1 MNAIINTM
9 LLHLQEV
16 PGVLTC
22 RPQFIS
28 VPEGGLDPRI
38 AAYIANARLDGLLRV
53 LNIDFD
59 HALIT
64 TLVERWRSETHSFH
78 LPHGEMT
85 ITLQDME
92 VIIGVPIDGLP
103 MVEFTHMQNWGNLC
117 AELLGHRPPN
127 KQVDASKNTAV
138 MEGPKV
144 KAKWLDERFSNPFL
158 ADAIE
163 VLVHQYA
170 RFYILGMLGDML
182 LMDKSGKRFS
192 IMYLQFFNPINNRKN
207 YSWSS
212 AALS

>member
-38 AAYIANARLDGLLRV
+38 AAYIANVRLDGLLRV
-53 LNIDFD
+53 LNMDLD

-92 VIIGVPIDGLP
+92 VIIGVLVDGLS
-103 MVEFTHMQNWGNLC
+103 MVEFTHMQDWGNLC
-117 AELLGHRPPN
+117 AELLGDRPPN
-127 KQVDASKNTAV
+127 RQVDAGKNTVV
-138 MEGPKV
+138 MEGPRV

-158 ADAIE
+158 ADATK

-170 RFYILGMLGDML
+170 WFYILGMLGDML

>member
-38 AAYIANARLDGLLRV
+38 AAYITNARLDGLLRV
-53 LNIDFD
+53 LNIDLD

-64 TLVERWRSETHSFH
+64 TLVEKWRSETHSFH

-127 KQVDASKNTAV
+127 RQVDASKNTAV
-138 MEGPKV
+138 MEGLKV
-144 KAKWLDERFSNPFL
+144 KAKWLDERFSYPFL
-158 ADAIE
+158 ADATE

>member
-1 MNAIINTM
+1 
-9 LLHLQEV
+9 
-16 PGVLTC
+16 
-22 RPQFIS
+22 
-28 VPEGGLDPRI
+28 
-38 AAYIANARLDGLLRV
+38 
-53 LNIDFD
+53 
-59 HALIT
+59 
-64 TLVERWRSETHSFH
+64 
-78 LPHGEMT
+78 
-85 ITLQDME
+85 ME